1 MAGAGGLRRVQASE
15 GLGAKGDE
23 GVMIKSVAL
32 GEELVITAKN
42 RVGLMADVAAI
53 LAMSGVNIVAALGYE
68 TGDSAKLM
76 LVTSANLM
84 ILDELKKQKN
94 MSVEET
100 EVVMV
105 ELEDKPGALKV
116 VTTELKNSGI
126 DIKYLYITSP
136 FSKGGS
142 SSVIM
147 QTSDNE
153 EAMALLSNYTGP
165 GGFPQ

>member
-1 MAGAGGLRRVQASE
+1 
-15 GLGAKGDE
+15 
-23 GVMIKSVAL
+23 MIKSVAL
-32 GEELVITAKN
+32 GEELVITANN